1 MVRSRGFEIIHYG
14 IEGAESGA
22 NLQVDVMTLEE
33 QESYIGKYDPRDS
46 DFIGRHANAHSPLY
60 AKFNENLTELL
71 PQYAEKG
78 DIILLPFGEAHNP
91 ALNVVQDCFFLES
104 GIGYNQPFA
113 RFRVYE
119 SNAWLHHISGKE
131 IGFNQQHVAMGND
144 YHWVIP
150 NYYDLTEWPVK
161 EKAGDYV
168 LFMGRMM
175 ETKGLNE
182 LAEVAKA
189 MPDVKFIL
197 AGTGDP
203 TPFLRSPNMEFIGP
217 VIGLE
222 RGELFKNAITTIC
235 PSRYIEPFCG
245 VAVESMLCGTPA
257 LGSSFG
263 AFTET
268 IQHGE
273 TGFRCRTLGD
283 WVSAIRITQGWGR
296 EDWTRTA
303 NYAREKYDMYKIA
316 YQYEKTFNQIA
327 NLSGPGWFSLD
338 NYLP

>member
-1 MVRSRGFEIIHYG
+1 
-14 IEGAESGA
+14 
-22 NLQVDVMTLEE
+22 
-33 QESYIGKYDPRDS
+33 
-46 DFIGRHANAHSPLY
+46 
-60 AKFNENLTELL
+60 
-71 PQYAEKG
+71 
-78 DIILLPFGEAHNP
+78 
-91 ALNVVQDCFFLES
+91 
-104 GIGYNQPFA
+104 
-113 RFRVYE
+113 
-119 SNAWLHHISGKE
+119 
-131 IGFNQQHVAMGND
+131 MGND

-150 NYYDLTEWPVK
+150 NYYDLTEWPVR
-161 EKAGDYV
+161 EKSGDYV

-189 MPDVKFIL
+189 MPDVKFVL

-222 RGELFKNAITTIC
+222 RGELFKNAIATIC

-338 NYLP
+338 NYLL